1 MERNLT
7 EGEQWS
13 RELLDRLRA
22 DHFGADAWRRFF
34 DDAFLRARVIR
45 ARRPGLVRQ
54 SRRWGVAGLLGA
66 LPFGWRPVAS
76 WALWWAMVDWHLGML
91 ERGDGSERSLAAAD
105 ALTLARLWTAPVV
118 RRHPEPWLVA
128 AGMVSDLADGLL

>member
-22 DHFGADAWRRFF
+22 EHFGAAAWRRFLGDGF
-34 DDAFLRARVIR
+34 RRARVIR

-54 SRRWGVAGLLGA
+54 SRRWGLAGGVAGC
-66 LPFGWRPVAS
+66 PFGARPAAS
-76 WALWWAMVDWHLGML
+76 WLLWWAMVDWHLGMVETESGA
-91 ERGDGSERSLAAAD
+91 ERLLSAAD
-105 ALTLARLWTAPVV
+105 
-118 RRHPEPWLVA
+118 
-128 AGMVSDLADGLL
+128 